1 MLLYMDEIYIKDFD
15 KWNECQKTLDKQ
27 EFEGFCREREVWWCA
42 LGVNI
47 GSEQDGKNDDFE
59 RPVLILK
66 RISNELLL
74 IVPFTSKLIKNRY
87 RVDVKITGQDSQA
100 ILSQFRTISTKRL
113 LKRIGYVKTDIFNI
127 ILVKSAMTL
136 LEGIQSKTPS

>member
-1 MLLYMDEIYIKDFD
+1 MLLYMNEIYTKDFD

-59 RPVLILK
+59 RPMLIVK
-66 RISNELLL
+66 KINDELLL
-74 IVPFTSKLIKNRY
+74 TIPFTSKLIKNRY
-87 RVDVKITGQDSQA
+87 RIDVKSTGQNSQA
-100 ILSQFRTISTKRL
+100 ILSQFRTISSRRL
-113 LKRIGYVKTDIFNI
+113 LKRIGYVKTDTFNI
-127 ILVKSAMTL
+127 IIVKSVMML
-136 LEGIQSKTPS
+136 LESIQSKTPS